1 MSQYFMKNMRLFLL
15 FSLINLIN
23 TLSFILSTKK
33 FSKMS
38 KSLLKLSDKSTNKE
52 KNIDDVFSLNSIR
65 GTLIRQEETIIFA
78 LIERAQFKK
87 NNKIYNNDGW
97 NLKKPDSSSA
107 SLLDWMFI
115 QTESIHSQVRRY
127 TSPDEHP
134 FFDEYIAEPILP
146 SLDFPK
152 VLIDTKSQVDVN
164 DDIMN
169 WYINKIIDRLC
180 DEGDDEQYGSSVTCD
195 VAAMQSISRRIHYGK
210 YVAESKYLSDPDKY
224 TQLVYNNDVQGV
236 LDLLTNT
243 EVERNVL
250 RRAYKKASTYGQDI
264 GGNRGGEKLIEPSLI
279 SDIYRDMIIPLTK
292 DVEIRYLYHRVGNTN
307 VPPVEKYL
315 HLCSAPFDAF
325 DNFEL

>member
-1 MSQYFMKNMRLFLL
+1 MQLYLL
-15 FSLINLIN
+15 FCLIILTN
-23 TLSFILSTKK
+23 TLLFVLSLQKLPKVRKIL
-33 FSKMS
+33 
-38 KSLLKLSDKSTNKE
+38 LNLSEKSTNKE
-52 KNIDDVFSLNSIR
+52 NYVDDVFSLNSIR

-87 NNKIYNNDGW
+87 NNKIYNNNGW

-115 QTESIHSQVRRY
+115 QTESVHSQVRRY

-134 FFDEYIAEPILP
+134 FFKEYIDEPILP
-146 SLDFPK
+146 SLEFPK

-164 DDIMN
+164 NDIMN
-169 WYINKIIDRLC
+169 WYINKIIERLC
-180 DEGDDEQYGSSVTCD
+180 EDGDDEQYGSSVTCD
-195 VAAMQSISRRIHYGK
+195 VTAMQSISRRIHYGK
-210 YVAESKYLSDPDKY
+210 YVAESKYLSDPDTY
-224 TQLVYNNDVQGV
+224 TKLVSNNNVQGV
-236 LDLLTNT
+236 LDLLTNV

-279 SDIYRDMIIPLTK
+279 ADIYRDMIIPLTK
-292 DVEIRYLYHRVGNTN
+292 DVEIRYLYHRIGNTN
-307 VPPVEKYL
+307 IPPVEEYL